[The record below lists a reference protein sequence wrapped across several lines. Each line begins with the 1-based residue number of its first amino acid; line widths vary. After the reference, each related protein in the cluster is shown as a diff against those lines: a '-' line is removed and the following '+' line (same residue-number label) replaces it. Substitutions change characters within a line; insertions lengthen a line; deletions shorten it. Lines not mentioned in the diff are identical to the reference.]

1 MHVRGKKYLFKRAAV
16 IRNVLTY
23 IELYQLIINFNF
35 PPIKIHPLSSDKMFS
50 VSLFYLKNN
59 KYEKTLNGD
68 EKLKQ
73 KMSEHLGFLPFLFDL
88 S

>member
-1 MHVRGKKYLFKRAAV
+1 
-16 IRNVLTY
+16 
-23 IELYQLIINFNF
+23 
-35 PPIKIHPLSSDKMFS
+35 MFS